1 MDGMGK
7 AMSLAGFNVGI
18 ELGQIA
24 VALTAA
30 LVMWVVRQLSG
41 PIGLAKTTR
50 LASYL
55 SMALG
60 SFWFFQRA
68 LG

>member
-1 MDGMGK
+1 MGK
-7 AMSLAGFNVGI
+7 VVGLVGFNAGI

-30 LVMWVVRQLSG
+30 LMMLGVRQLSG
-41 PIGLAKTTR
+41 PLGLAKVTR
-50 LASYL
+50 LASYV

-60 SFWFFQRA
+60 TFWFFQRTW
-68 LG
+68 G